1 MNKNTRREQ
10 TDQIRESSRAGSLVD
25 LPLTTHVLCIVK
37 RAPGWLC
44 GHRPGLRGVSFTLI
58 WTFPGASCLTFSE
71 PIPQRLFAYLWPFL
85 VFSLGFSGG
94 GHFPSPPSSGNV
106 IWGPISLMNEL
117 CRGRISHLQSFLNR
131 QLLIL
136 DIFLIFWTFPGLVS
150 GLHLPVSSSS
160 PSAFKTGFS
169 SYSATSCSSQRGA
182 LPCPLL
188 PLFGKLAELQR
199 TSWTFLGQWQWM
211 CFWM

>member
-1 MNKNTRREQ
+1 MCSA
-10 TDQIRESSRAGSLVD
+10 SSSVLLDGSVATAQDCGGFL
-25 LPLTTHVLCIVK
+25 LPSSELSQVHLALLFPSRSPSGCLPIYGLLLC
-37 RAPGWLC
+37 
-44 GHRPGLRGVSFTLI
+44 F
-58 WTFPGASCLTFSE
+58 
-71 PIPQRLFAYLWPFL
+71 LWAFL
-85 VFSLGFSGG
+85 GG
-94 GHFPSPPSSGNV
+94 GHFPSPPLSGNV
-106 IWGPISLMNEL
+106 LWGPISLMNEL